1 MAMTSSEGTLL
12 VIKKRCIADYEWM
25 QAVRVVPQRGPKESR
40 KVQESTGVYQNKR
53 RSSGGLAQVRWQ

>member
-40 KVQESTGVYQNKR
+40 KVRGRAYTSWAVYLTVQSNAK
-53 RSSGGLAQVRWQ
+53 